1 MNPISISV
9 IDPRTIQAY
18 LETDYRV
25 YGDAPMTLNVGVA
38 SPALADLHKAC
49 RVTTSAFVTACN
61 PFSQAFDEA
70 ANIQRQAALE
80 RELKSRG
87 LTFIDGIGLHP
98 SNDWPEEASFLVL
111 DLSLEAAKV
120 LGVRHEQNAIIW
132 CGADAVPKLIL
143 LR

>member
-1 MNPISISV
+1 MCPISV

-61 PFSQAFDEA
+61 PFSQAFDVP
-70 ANIQRQAALE
+70 ANIQRQAALA

-87 LTFIDGIGLHP
+87 LTFIEGIGQHP
-98 SNDWPEEASFLVL
+98 TNKKWPREASFLVL
-111 DLSLEAAKV
+111 NLSLEAAKA

-132 CGADAVPKLIL
+132 CGADAVPQLIL